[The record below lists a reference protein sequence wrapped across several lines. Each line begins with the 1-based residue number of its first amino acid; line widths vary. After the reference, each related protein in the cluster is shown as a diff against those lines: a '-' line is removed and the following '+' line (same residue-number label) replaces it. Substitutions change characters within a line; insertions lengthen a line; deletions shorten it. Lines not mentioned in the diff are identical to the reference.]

1 MVVTGTVVVV
11 GTVNSVVEV
20 TVGVGV
26 SLPVGPVYGKR
37 EHRNIK
43 ELFRANTANIFT
55 NLSFLA

>member
-1 MVVTGTVVVV
+1 MVV

-26 SLPVGPVYGKR
+26 SLPVGPVYRKC

-43 ELFRANTANIFT
+43 ELI
-55 NLSFLA
+55 

>member
-1 MVVTGTVVVV
+1 MVV

>member
-1 MVVTGTVVVV
+1 MVV

-26 SLPVGPVYGKR
+26 SLPVGPVYRKL

-43 ELFRANTANIFT
+43 ELFRANAVNIFT
-55 NLSFLA
+55 NRSFLA